1 MPLAATV
8 NVAFAPDVTVVFD
21 GCVVIPGPKV
31 TVRSADALVAALP
44 PASLV
49 VNATGL
55 GKDAPGSPLTDGA
68 RFPRDAVAWDLNYR
82 GDLVFLDQARAAGHV
97 RVEDGWVYFLHGW
110 TQVIAEVFD
119 LEIPTSGPVF
129 DALDRIATD
138 TRR

>member
-1 MPLAATV
+1 
-8 NVAFAPDVTVVFD
+8 
-21 GCVVIPGPKV
+21 
-31 TVRSADALVAALP
+31 
-44 PASLV
+44 
-49 VNATGL
+49 
-55 GKDAPGSPLTDGA
+55 
-68 RFPRDAVAWDLNYR
+68 VAWDLNYR
-82 GDLVFLDQARAAGHV
+82 GDLAFLDQARAAGHV